1 MKKITAIALLAC
13 IGIISC
19 SEFIERSVE
28 NRKVLLLAPTD
39 KQESSKYNQNF
50 WWEPVEDA
58 LFYRLQIVSPEF
70 NKPAELIV
78 DTLIS
83 RNKFEYS
90 LSPGKYEWRVRAE
103 NGSSKSLYSSNFLTI
118 HLSSLKEQEVKLTS
132 PANNIIT
139 NQKNVLYKWNELF
152 GSSQYRLQVDTANFA
167 DTSKLLFDHASPNN
181 EFSIAFSK
189 DGAYQWRVRA
199 EADTIR
205 SRWSAIYN
213 IRFDGTAPAK
223 VSLNSPANN
232 QQITKPVSLQW
243 NLDKDA
249 IKYQVIVLKSDSV
262 TVYNNTYPLIIAGNS
277 HDFNEGVS
285 NERIYWKVRAIDQAG
300 NTGIYSDLRS
310 FLIQ

>member
-1 MKKITAIALLAC
+1 MKNYISIVIFACLA
-13 IGIISC
+13 IISC

-28 NRKVLLLAPTD
+28 NRKVILLAPAD

-58 LFYRLQIVSPEF
+58 LFYRLQVVSPDF
-70 NKPAELIV
+70 NSPAELIV
-78 DTLIS
+78 DTLIG
-83 RNKFEYS
+83 RDKFEFS

-103 NGSSKSLYSSNFLTI
+103 NGSSKSLYSSNSLTI
-118 HLSSLKEQEVKLTS
+118 HLSSLKEQEVKLSS
-132 PANNIIT
+132 PANNSLT
-139 NQKNVLYKWNELF
+139 NQKNALYKWNELF
-152 GSSQYRLQVDTANFA
+152 GALQYRLQVDTSNFA
-167 DTSKLLFDHASPNN
+167 DTSKLLFDHATPNN
-181 EFSIAFSK
+181 EFSSAFPK

-223 VSLNSPANN
+223 VTLNAPANN
-232 QQITKPVSLQW
+232 QQVTKPVSLQW
-243 NLDKDA
+243 GSDKDA
-249 IKYQVIVLKSDSV
+249 AKYQILVLKSDSV
-262 TVYNNTYPLIIAGNS
+262 TVYNNTYPLIITGNT
-277 HDFNEGVS
+277 HDFNEGIS